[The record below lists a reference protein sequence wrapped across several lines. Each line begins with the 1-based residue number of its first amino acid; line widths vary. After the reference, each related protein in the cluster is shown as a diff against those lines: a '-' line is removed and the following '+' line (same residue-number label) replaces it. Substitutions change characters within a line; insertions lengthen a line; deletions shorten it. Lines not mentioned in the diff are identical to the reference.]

1 MSSSSSIQISDC
13 DGSKY
18 ALVPYT
24 VPILSDFY
32 EKSKTFTFNDDADVI
47 QIKQHWTEHGVAGVV
62 WEGAL
67 VLCEY
72 LSKDLTSIQHKTVIE
87 LGSGTGLAGI
97 FAAKKGA
104 HVTLT
109 DVEKTLPALQENVNL
124 NFQNGSEDPQAP
136 KVQALQWHSDNK
148 KFTPCAY
155 DIIIGADIIY
165 SEALFD
171 DLLSTLV
178 HLTSNCP
185 EQNLDAGPKVI
196 LSSKLRYDRV
206 ETFISRLRT
215 AFRFVNEV
223 YKDTSRNVLIIE
235 CHSLV
240 PSPSDVT

>member
-1 MSSSSSIQISDC
+1 MKFLLQ
-13 DGSKY
+13 
-18 ALVPYT
+18 
-24 VPILSDFY
+24 
-32 EKSKTFTFNDDADVI
+32 
-47 QIKQHWTEHGVAGVV
+47 
-62 WEGAL
+62 AL

-72 LSKDLTSIQHKTVIE
+72 LSKDLASIEDKTILE

-104 HVTLT
+104 RVTLT

-136 KVQALQWHSDNK
+136 LVQALQWHSDNE
-148 KFTPCAY
+148 KFKPCAY

-178 HLTSNCP
+178 HLTSNCS
-185 EQNLDAGPKVI
+185 ESLDTEPKVI

-235 CHSLV
+235 CYSLLS
-240 PSPSDVT
+240 SPSNDSWR